1 MRILHTSDWHL
12 GASLEGVSRQPEHAA
27 FLAWLRGI
35 LDEREVDV
43 LLVSGDIF
51 DGPQPAAEA
60 QRLYYDFLADVAS
73 SRVRRTIVVGGN
85 HDSPSRL
92 EAPSEVLRSLS
103 VHVVGGYDSRQP
115 GDLIFPI
122 PGDDGRVAAVVLAV
136 PFVHEMRLG
145 ISTTAADQATVQQQ
159 FRTRFAGLYRMLA
172 DLAERDFGP
181 VPLVATG
188 HLTAGSADRRDY
200 PYEIHQVGSLGSLPA
215 SIFDPRLCYVALGH
229 IHRRYRVEQSRAYY
243 SGSPLPIL
251 LAEANRP
258 HGVLL
263 FELGDAEPEFIRAPL
278 TRALVHLSG
287 NESELVAALGRLSWS
302 EPCPPLVFLELSVEG
317 YDPGALERLEQGL
330 GTEAARVVSLRQRTP
345 DARAPSCLPAETLG
359 ELEPEAVFR
368 LLCERKGAG
377 LDADLLAAFRD
388 VLDEAR
394 GGAEARGS

>member
-12 GASLEGVSRQPEHAA
+12 GASLEGVSRHEEHAA

-43 LLVSGDIF
+43 LLVAGDIF

-60 QRLYYDFLADVAS
+60 QRLYYDFLANVAT

-92 EAPSEVLRSLS
+92 EAPAEVLRSLS
-103 VHVVGGYDSRQP
+103 VHVVGAYDARRP
-115 GDLIFPI
+115 GDLVCPI
-122 PGDDGRVAAVVLAV
+122 PGDDGQVAAVVLAV
-136 PFVHEMRLG
+136 PFVHELRLG
-145 ISTTAADQATVQQQ
+145 VVTTADQATVQEQ
-159 FRTRFAGLYRMLA
+159 FRSRFAGLYRTLA

-200 PYEIHQVGSLGSLPA
+200 PYEIHQVGSLGTLPA
-215 SIFDPRLCYVALGH
+215 SIFDQRLRYVALGH
-229 IHRRYRVEQSRAYY
+229 VHRRYRVEQSRAYY
-243 SGSPLPIL
+243 SGSPLPIGV
-251 LAEANRP
+251 AEANRP

-263 FELGDAEPEFIRAPL
+263 CEVGAGEPEFIAAPL
-278 TRALVHLSG
+278 TRAIVSLSG
-287 NESELVAALGRLSWS
+287 NESELLAELGRLSWT
-302 EPCPPLVFLELSVEG
+302 EPRPPLVFLELLVDR
-317 YDPGALERLEQGL
+317 YDPGALERLATRL
-330 GTEAARVVSLRQRTP
+330 GAGAARIVSLRQRMP
-345 DARAPSCLPAETLG
+345 EVGPGSLPLETLG

-368 LLCERKGAG
+368 LLCDRRGVTP
-377 LDADLLAAFRD
+377 DDDLVAAFRD

-394 GGAEARGS
+394 GGAEARES